1 MKEFLSP
8 TKTLV
13 ALVNILF
20 AKPELAALPGILN
33 STSAA
38 LTAPGSLSLKFLA
51 FPLLPIVKSI
61 LAVIF
66 VWSIE
71 IF

>member
-1 MKEFLSP
+1 MNEFLSP

-20 AKPELAALPGILN
+20 AKVELEAFPGRLN

-38 LTAPGSLSLKFLA
+38 LTSPGSLSSKVLA
-51 FPLLPIVKSI
+51 GPYLPMVKSK
-61 LAVIF
+61 LAEVE
-66 VWSIE
+66 V
-71 IF
+71 

>member
-1 MKEFLSP
+1 MNAFLSP

-20 AKPELAALPGILN
+20 AKVELEAFPGILN

-38 LTAPGSLSLKFLA
+38 ATSPGSLSSRVLAGPFL
-51 FPLLPIVKSI
+51 PMVKSK